1 MRSNYFIRP
10 TVGDLIFGTSTLHH
24 LLLSKDRCHILK
36 NAFEVGVSCFD
47 TSPFYGDGLA
57 ESCLAD
63 VFGDVPDLVRISTKI
78 GLDARGMR
86 PGSIANT
93 ITVKFVQKLS
103 GQRMFSVRLPNSS
116 RFAYESIARS
126 VGESFARLGRI
137 RTDTLFLHEPYAS
150 EWPQI
155 ESVLPF
161 LTSLIKSGDVKQI
174 GLSGYAMECLSIQ
187 KESGHFFSKLQ
198 IEDDPFLTQSSLLQ
212 RNGVSVDAVF
222 GVLRTAYAAGSSLS
236 ASQIF
241 REAYQRSP
249 GKKFLFS
256 TTKVQHL
263 KNLISGL
270 SDGN

>member
-1 MRSNYFIRP
+1 MRNDSSTCL
-10 TVGDLIFGTSTLHH
+10 TVDDLIFGTSTLHH
-24 LLLSKDRCHILK
+24 LLLSKDRCHILR

-63 VFGDVPDLVRISTKI
+63 VFGDVPDLVRVSTKI

-93 ITVKFVQKLS
+93 IAVKFVQKLS
-103 GQRMFSVRLPNSS
+103 GQRVFSVRVPNSS
-116 RFAYESIARS
+116 RFTYESVVRS
-126 VGESFARLGRI
+126 VSESFTRLGRI
-137 RTDTLFLHEPYAS
+137 RIDTLFLHEPYAA

-155 ESVLPF
+155 ECLIPF
-161 LTSLIKSGDVKQI
+161 LSSLSKSGDIKQI

-198 IEDDPFLTQSSLLQ
+198 IEDDPFLTQSLLLE
-212 RNGVSVDAVF
+212 RNGVDVDAVF

-256 TTKVQHL
+256 TTKIQHL
-263 KNLISGL
+263 KNLISDL
-270 SDGN
+270 SDDN